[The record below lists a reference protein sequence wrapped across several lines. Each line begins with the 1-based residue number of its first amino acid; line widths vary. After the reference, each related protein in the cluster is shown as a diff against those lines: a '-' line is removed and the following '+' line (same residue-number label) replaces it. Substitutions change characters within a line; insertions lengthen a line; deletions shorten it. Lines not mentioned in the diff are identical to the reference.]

1 MTDHHIIWTSRIT
14 LTGTDGADILRG
26 SKDWDYL
33 YGYEGN
39 DRLYGGAG
47 DDELHGGAGNGAS
60 GGPKHIIENM
70 RPADGAGVRCCNIRP
85 GVRDTAER
93 WGQCRFSL

>member
-1 MTDHHIIWTSRIT
+1 MTMANHHIIETSRFT
-14 LTGTDGADILRG
+14 LDSTDGADILRG
-26 SKDWDYL
+26 SEDWDYL

-60 GGPKHIIENM
+60 GGPKRIIENM
-70 RPADGAGVRCCNIRP
+70 RPADGA
-85 GVRDTAER
+85 
-93 WGQCRFSL
+93 S